1 MSIKI
6 FNGVQSEGLVIS
18 NSQFIRST
26 AERIK
31 NANLIFVPN
40 SSNILHSC
48 DVVLAAHNISISH
61 ESKDFSL
68 LGDPTKDETS
78 STTFK
83 TSHELKAEPILID
96 AMDKF
101 PVGDQVLQDTKSQ
114 EISEFYDQD
123 DEKTSRE
130 EEQTKLDAMNDSE
143 ISYFLS
149 LSMASPKSNT
159 KTTKDISTNKYL
171 SRTKRKI
178 VDGQ

>member
-6 FNGVQSEGLVIS
+6 FNGVQSTGLRTTS
-18 NSQFIRST
+18 SQFIRAT

-40 SSNILHSC
+40 STNILHQC
-48 DVVLAAHNISISH
+48 DIVMAAQNISISH

-68 LGDPTKDETS
+68 LGDPAKDETNM
-78 STTFK
+78 TNFR
-83 TSHELKAEPILID
+83 TSQDLKAEPILID

-101 PVGDQVLQDTKSQ
+101 PVGDQVLQDVQSQ
-114 EISEFYDQD
+114 KVSEFYEQD

-130 EEQTKLDAMNDSE
+130 EEQTKAEAINDSE

-159 KTTKDISTNKYL
+159 KTTKDMSTNKYL

-178 VDGQ
+178 TDG